1 MEVVKY
7 CVKYDC
13 YVVMYVDDIVILMI
27 KFISYINV
35 KWGVWICV

>member
-35 KWGVWICV
+35 K